1 VTSRHRRCA
10 TLAGVSGRGRRDR
23 RGRGLRGRLVPP
35 AVLVSGRQVVVP
47 LSRTRSERF
56 DDLVRDAI
64 SDLEQRWATEL
75 EGVEFAVEDVPP
87 PGSGWDEG
95 VVADET
101 AGGPVPLGR
110 LLPSVHDA
118 PPRVVVYR
126 RPLEARASDRGDLG
140 ELVHEVVV
148 DQVAQL
154 LGLDPDV
161 IDPPTG

>member
-1 VTSRHRRCA
+1 MTRPRRRERH
-10 TLAGVSGRGRRDR
+10 
-23 RGRGLRGRLVPP
+23 GRGLRGRLVPP
-35 AVLVSGRQVVVP
+35 SASVAGRHLDLP
-47 LSRTRSERF
+47 SFRTRSERF
-56 DDLVRDAI
+56 DDTVRTAI
-64 SDLEQRWATEL
+64 SDLERRWSAEL

-87 PGSGWDEG
+87 PGTGWDEG

-110 LLPSVHDA
+110 LFTGDPHTGQ

-126 RPLEARASDRGDLG
+126 RPLEARASDHEDLG

-161 IDPPTG
+161 VDPPS

>member
-1 VTSRHRRCA
+1 VSHPIFAVRCGTVVPVSVKRRERH
-10 TLAGVSGRGRRDR
+10 GRGM
-23 RGRGLRGRLVPP
+23 RGRLVPP
-35 AVLVSGRQVVVP
+35 GVVIGTREVAVP
-47 LSRTRSERF
+47 ISRSRSERF

-64 SDLEQRWATEL
+64 ASLERLWHDEL

-87 PGSGWDEG
+87 PDSGWDEG

-110 LLPSVHDA
+110 LLPAA
-118 PPRVVVYR
+118 PGVAPRVVVYR
-126 RPLEARASDRGDLG
+126 RPLEARASGRADLG

-161 IDPPTG
+161 VDPP

>member
-1 VTSRHRRCA
+1 MIDSR
-10 TLAGVSGRGRRDR
+10 VV
-23 RGRGLRGRLVPP
+23 RLP
-35 AVLVSGRQVVVP
+35 A
-47 LSRTRSERF
+47 SRTRSERF

-64 SDLEQRWATEL
+64 VGLEERWHDEL

-87 PGSGWDEG
+87 PNSGWDEG

-110 LLPSVHDA
+110 LLPASPGL

-126 RPLEARASDRGDLG
+126 RPLEARANGRLDLG
-140 ELVHEVVV
+140 DLVHEVVV

-161 IDPPTG
+161 IDPPT

>member
-1 VTSRHRRCA
+1 
-10 TLAGVSGRGRRDR
+10 
-23 RGRGLRGRLVPP
+23 VPP
-35 AVLVSGRQVVVP
+35 SVRIAGADLRVP

-64 SDLEQRWATEL
+64 SALEQRWSAEL
-75 EGVEFAVEDVPP
+75 EGVEFAVEEVPP

-110 LLPSVHDA
+110 LLPADPGSA
-118 PPRVVVYR
+118 ARVVVYR
-126 RPLEARASDRGDLG
+126 RPLEARATDRGDLG
-140 ELVHEVVV
+140 DLVHEVVV

-161 IDPPTG
+161 VDPQG

>member
-1 VTSRHRRCA
+1 M
-10 TLAGVSGRGRRDR
+10 SGRRERH
-23 RGRGLRGRLVPP
+23 GRGLRGRLLAPRVE
-35 AVLVSGRQVVVP
+35 VGGRTVVVP
-47 LSRTRSERF
+47 AARSRSERF

-64 SDLEQRWATEL
+64 ADLEGRWHDEL

-87 PGSGWDEG
+87 PDSGWDDG

-110 LLPSVHDA
+110 LLPAAPGV
-118 PPRVVVYR
+118 PPRVVLYR
-126 RPLEARASDRGDLG
+126 RPLEARASGRADLG
-140 ELVHEVVV
+140 DLVHEVVV

-161 IDPPTG
+161 IDPP

>member
-1 VTSRHRRCA
+1 MGSRRRE
-10 TLAGVSGRGRRDR
+10 RH
-23 RGRGLRGRLVPP
+23 GRGLRGRLVPP
-35 AVLVSGRQVVVP
+35 AARLAGVDVRLP

-64 SDLEQRWATEL
+64 GDLERRWSAEL

-110 LLPSVHDA
+110 LLPAD
-118 PPRVVVYR
+118 PRSPARVIVYR
-126 RPLEARASDRGDLG
+126 RPLEARATDRSDLG

-161 IDPPTG
+161 VDPPG

>member
-1 VTSRHRRCA
+1 
-10 TLAGVSGRGRRDR
+10 
-23 RGRGLRGRLVPP
+23 
-35 AVLVSGRQVVVP
+35 
-47 LSRTRSERF
+47 
-56 DDLVRDAI
+56 
-64 SDLEQRWATEL
+64 
-75 EGVEFAVEDVPP
+75 VEDVPP

-110 LLPSVHDA
+110 LLPAAPRV

-140 ELVHEVVV
+140 DLVHEVVV

-161 IDPPTG
+161 IDPP

>member
-1 VTSRHRRCA
+1 MLV
-10 TLAGVSGRGRRDR
+10 AGTEVH
-23 RGRGLRGRLVPP
+23 
-35 AVLVSGRQVVVP
+35 VP
-47 LSRTRSERF
+47 LARTRSERF

-64 SDLEQRWATEL
+64 SDLERRWSAEL

-110 LLPSVHDA
+110 LLAADVTSPA
-118 PPRVVVYR
+118 RVVVYR
-126 RPLEARASDRGDLG
+126 RPLEARASDRGDLSD
-140 ELVHEVVV
+140 LVHEVVV

-161 IDPPTG
+161 IDPPG